1 MGFKRICHGSKLP
14 DNGIDCGTVVVPQDA
29 SFLLNIGIGLP
40 YAQSDRDMQTVT
52 SRLGNLLK

>member
-14 DNGIDCGTVVVPQDA
+14 DDGIVCGTVVVPQDA

-40 YAQSDRDMQTVT
+40 DAQSDRGMQTVAST
-52 SRLGNLLK
+52 LGNLLK